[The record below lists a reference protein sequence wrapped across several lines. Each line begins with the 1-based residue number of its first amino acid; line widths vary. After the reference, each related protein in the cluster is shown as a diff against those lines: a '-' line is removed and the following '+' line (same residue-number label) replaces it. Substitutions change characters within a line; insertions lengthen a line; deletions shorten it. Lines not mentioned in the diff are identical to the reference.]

1 MRYANYLIMRRL
13 ICTLW
18 IFIAVSYSIAQ
29 NTQYIYNS
37 KYKITLPNK
46 LEVQA
51 SELNNIKQLGG
62 SQVNVKTLSGHIT
75 FQQKGLNNNI
85 KEALSRYVRVIIE
98 YFEEDRQDPTYGIGD
113 KVVVDKDVL
122 YAVKEAAE
130 ANCKASKTPLIKIM
144 SVEPLTINGF
154 PTLYFSYKRKG
165 WEGQPPV
172 IVNVYRIFNRYESV
186 TLTFSYREA
195 ERGQWGSI
203 NENIIK
209 YFTFTKKY

>member
-1 MRYANYLIMRRL
+1 MV
-13 ICTLW
+13 
-18 IFIAVSYSIAQ
+18 IAVSYSIAQ
-29 NTQYIYNS
+29 NTHYTCNS

-46 LEVQA
+46 LELQT

-62 SQVNVKTLSGHIT
+62 SHVNIKTLSGHIT
-75 FQQKGLNNNI
+75 FPQKGLNNNI
-85 KEALSRYVRVIIE
+85 KEAFSRYVRVIIE

-122 YAVKEAAE
+122 YAVNEAAE

-144 SVEPLTINGF
+144 SVEPLTINSF
-154 PTLYFSYKRKG
+154 PTLYFSYKRRG

-195 ERGQWGSI
+195 ERGLWGDI

-209 YFTFTKKY
+209 TFNFLKKY